1 MVVGLL
7 AVLKAG
13 GAYVPLDPA
22 YPAARLSFML
32 EDAAPAVVLTHG
44 AARDAL
50 AAAMAGLPGSPALID
65 LDEAGLWAAQPDANP
80 DPAAVGLTSNHL
92 AYVIYTSGSTG
103 TPKGVMIEHRAV
115 VNHTAWQVGHF
126 GFDESDTFLQ
136 RTSLAF
142 DASGWELWTPFAIG
156 ARLALLSSRA
166 QPDGRAI
173 SAALAVHQ
181 VTILQ
186 LVPSLLLAWLG
197 DSSLDIRS
205 IRYLFCGGEPLG
217 PNLIAR
223 VGGRE
228 RLINLY
234 GPTETAIDA
243 TAWSCP
249 SDFDGSIVPIGRP
262 IANTRIYL
270 LDPQLEPV
278 PLGAAGEIYIG
289 GAGVARG
296 YLNRPALTAERFVPD
311 PFGTEPGARL
321 YRTGD
326 LGRYLPDGNI
336 EFLGRNDHQVKI
348 RGFRI
353 ELGEIEARLAEH
365 PGVREAVVLTRE
377 DSAGDKRLV
386 GYYTAGE
393 ELAVAELRAQL
404 ASRLPEYMVPAAYV
418 RLEALPL
425 TANGKLDR
433 SVLPA
438 PDGAA
443 YVSRAY
449 EAPVGAVEEAL
460 ASIWAEL
467 LGVERVGRHDNF
479 FELGGHSLLAV
490 RVMAHVRHAL
500 AVEVALGEIFSHP
513 TLEGFSRDI
522 EIARWLLNAGSNA
535 GLDQDRYVDEGIV

>member
-1 MVVGLL
+1 
-7 AVLKAG
+7 
-13 GAYVPLDPA
+13 
-22 YPAARLSFML
+22 
-32 EDAAPAVVLTHG
+32 VVLTHG

-65 LDEAGLWAAQPDANP
+65 LDEAGLWAAQPDVNP
-80 DPAAVGLTSNHL
+80 DPAAVGLTSAHL

-103 TPKGVMIEHRAV
+103 TPKGVAMHHRPL
-115 VNHTAWQVGHF
+115 VNLLQWQISSEAEEEGRRTFQVSAL
-126 GFDESDTFLQ
+126 GFDMSFHDIFGTLSAGKAIILSSDRLLYDPQ
-136 RTSLAF
+136 RLFDHVLACSASRLYLPTAVF
-142 DASGWELWTPFAIG
+142 HEAFSDASLRRYGDALAALPEGLSLNVAGEQLRLSDRAATLATAHPQWRLRNNYGPSETHVCTFYDVVAGSPWTPI
-156 ARLALLSSRA
+156 
-166 QPDGRAI
+166 P
-173 SAALAVHQ
+173 
-181 VTILQ
+181 
-186 LVPSLLLAWLG
+186 
-197 DSSLDIRS
+197 
-205 IRYLFCGGEPLG
+205 
-217 PNLIAR
+217 
-223 VGGRE
+223 
-228 RLINLY
+228 
-234 GPTETAIDA
+234 
-243 TAWSCP
+243 
-249 SDFDGSIVPIGRP
+249 PIGRP

-270 LDPQLEPV
+270 LDPRLEPV

-311 PFGTEPGARL
+311 PFGAEPGARL

-365 PGVREAVVLTRE
+365 PGVREAVVLARE
-377 DSAGDKRLV
+377 DSPGDKRLV
-386 GYYTAGE
+386 AYVTGPGE
-393 ELAVAELRAQL
+393 DDVPGLAAALRTHLAQ
-404 ASRLPEYMVPAAYV
+404 ALPEYMVPAAYV

-433 SVLPA
+433 SALPA

-460 ASIWAEL
+460 ASIWVEL

-490 RVMAHVRHAL
+490 RVISRVRDVFGITPPLHAL
-500 AVEVALGEIFSHP
+500 FQEPALTQVSANISKLLDQQAAHREERAIAVSRRVAELSDAEVADLLAK
-513 TLEGFSRDI
+513 LES
-522 EIARWLLNAGSNA
+522 A
-535 GLDQDRYVDEGIV
+535 